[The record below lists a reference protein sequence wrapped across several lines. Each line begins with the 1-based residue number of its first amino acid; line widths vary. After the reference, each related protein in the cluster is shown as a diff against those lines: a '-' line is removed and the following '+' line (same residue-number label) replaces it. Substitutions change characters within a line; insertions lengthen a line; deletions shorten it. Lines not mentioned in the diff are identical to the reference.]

1 MSEDRN
7 PMAFPRPSTDH
18 GSYGSPGQDG
28 MTLRDYFA
36 AAALGALRLDRA
48 FVERASGMSLL
59 PEEHAAKICF
69 AVADAM
75 LAARQEPTS

>member
-1 MSEDRN
+1 MKFDN

-18 GSYGSPGQDG
+18 GSYGSLGQDG

-36 AAALGALRLDRA
+36 AAALPSVMVLCARDTMLPGETMEQA
-48 FVERASGMSLL
+48 FARKSL
-59 PEEHAAKICF
+59 

-75 LAARQEPTS
+75 LAARHEPRA